1 MPSAP
6 PPSREMCER
15 FGMNLRRC
23 RERLGISQE
32 ELGFRIG
39 AHPSTVGPFE
49 RGKKLPMIERF
60 IRLTGSLEVPPSELV
75 EGIAWTPSETIIT
88 PGVFEV
94 PDDPPVAAELATLR
108 ESAAIEPEPPGAFE
122 VPDDPAFQA
131 ELDAARESAY
141 TRGRER
147 GRG

>member
-1 MPSAP
+1 MPLTP
-6 PPSREMCER
+6 PPSREMCKR

-60 IRLTGSLEVPPSELV
+60 IRLTGSLEVMPNELV
-75 EGIAWTPSETIIT
+75 EGIAWTPGEAIVT
-88 PGVFEV
+88 PGGFDVPDDPAVAAELATLRASTAEQPEGSGVFEV
-94 PDDPPVAAELATLR
+94 PDDP
-108 ESAAIEPEPPGAFE
+108 AFR
-122 VPDDPAFQA
+122 A

-141 TRGRER
+141 QR
-147 GRG
+147 GRGRGRG